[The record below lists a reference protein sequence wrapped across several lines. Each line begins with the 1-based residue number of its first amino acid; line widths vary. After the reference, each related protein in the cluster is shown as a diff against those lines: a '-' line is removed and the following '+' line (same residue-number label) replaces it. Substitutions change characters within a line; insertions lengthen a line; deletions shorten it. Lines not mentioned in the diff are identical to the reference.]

1 VTRRVRVRAAT
12 LGAVLLGVI
21 VGLTI
26 YFSSE
31 NVPPCLVSGAP
42 KWHPPTDG
50 ETHRYMVVFP
60 NRAACF
66 FALDEGQK
74 LVGALRLPEAQ
85 DTSFAAP
92 LLDGIELRTQ
102 TGPYTLGLRT
112 GRLSK
117 GGVVPFATDTLNEVD
132 AEHKVMYVTQRGL
145 LGFRVLDLRT
155 GATRYIVH
163 FKGFTWNP
171 RFGPNPPSHGL
182 SLARDR
188 PELWV
193 LDAPNRSLH
202 IFDVSALPDSPP
214 RRVEDVRLERTMT
227 QPGWLLLSA
236 DGRFLYV
243 AGSGDVIDTK
253 TRTSVAALDALA
265 EARAMVEVDWVDGRP
280 VFPGFPR

>member
-1 VTRRVRVRAAT
+1 VWLRAAA
-12 LGAVLLGVI
+12 LAAVLLGVI
-21 VGLTI
+21 VGVTI

-42 KWHPPTDG
+42 KWRPPTDG
-50 ETHRYMVVFP
+50 KTHRYMVVFP
-60 NRAACF
+60 DRAACF
-66 FALDEGQK
+66 YALDDGQK
-74 LVGALRLPEAQ
+74 LVGALRLSEAR
-85 DTSFAAP
+85 DTSYAAP
-92 LLDGIELRTQ
+92 LVGDIGLRTES
-102 TGPYTLGLRT
+102 GPYTLDLRT

-117 GGVVPFATDTLNEVD
+117 GGLVPFPSDTLNVID
-132 AEHKVMYVTQRGL
+132 AEHQVMYVTQRGL

-155 GATRYIVH
+155 GVTRYVVH

-182 SLARDR
+182 SLAPDR

-193 LDAPNRSLH
+193 LDAPNHALH

-214 RRVEDVRLERTMT
+214 RRIGDVRMERTMT
-227 QPGWLLLSA
+227 QPGWLLGSA

-243 AGSGDVIDTK
+243 AGSGDVIDTR
-253 TRTSVAALDALA
+253 TRTSVADVDALA
-265 EARAMVEVDWVDGRP
+265 EAQAMVEVDWVDGRP